1 MWRSGRLS
9 YLPEDTQL
17 VTLELGCNPRSFFLR
32 VCVCICCTAV
42 SLLPKFFLRSA
53 TLILG
58 PAMLEKETD
67 YKPSEGK
74 GVLFVLVCPIITDE
88 RMNEHAVTCML
99 ARRVPGREEDV
110 AAREQMRRKHSNR
123 RGRRCSRPSY

>member
-1 MWRSGRLS
+1 M
-9 YLPEDTQL
+9 PKDTQL

-32 VCVCICCTAV
+32 VCVCICCIAL
-42 SLLPKFFLRSA
+42 SLLPQFFLRSA

-58 PAMLEKETD
+58 PAMSEKETD

-99 ARRVPGREEDV
+99 ARRVPGREEDM
-110 AAREQMRRKHSNR
+110 AATEPMKRKHSNQ
-123 RGRRCSRPSY
+123 RGRRCSRPLY